1 MLNFMQDGGK
11 LGLAALAR
19 VGGGLLG
26 LAGTLHG
33 NQAAI
38 KLMELPKVQA
48 NRERL
53 PAVNAPPIG
62 TNGFEFVNKL
72 GVLDTAANMVSL
84 HFMSNVIY
92 SMGSRLYSGLW
103 GQKPQ

>member
-1 MLNFMQDGGK
+1 MAGP
-11 LGLAALAR
+11 
-19 VGGGLLG
+19 VGSLL
-26 LAGTLHG
+26 G

-38 KLMELPKVQA
+38 KLMELPEVQA

-53 PAVNAPPIG
+53 PAVNAPTMG
-62 TNGFEFVNKL
+62 ANGLEFGNKL
-72 GVLDTAANMVSL
+72 GVLDTAANMVNL

-103 GQKPQ
+103 GQKSQ